1 MSLTGGCLCGQVR
14 YTISADPLFTGI
26 CHCTNCQK
34 QSGAAFS
41 VNVGVKAEALSVT
54 GDLKTYVDHGDS
66 GKEVLRRFCPSC
78 GSPIISD
85 AAAYP
90 GIRIIKA
97 GTLDN
102 ASSLNPQF
110 NVYWRDHQAWIEEL
124 GHLPKNDTIR

>member
-1 MSLTGGCLCGQVR
+1 METGGCLCGQVR
-14 YTISADPLFTGI
+14 YTIAADPLFTGI

-41 VNVGVKAEALSVT
+41 VNVGVQAAALAVNGT
-54 GDLKTYVDHGDS
+54 LKTYVDHGDS
-66 GKEVLRRFCPSC
+66 GREVLRHFCPNC

-97 GTLDN
+97 GTLDTPS
-102 ASSLNPQF
+102 AVTPQRQIF
-110 NVYWRDHQAWIEEL
+110 CARAFVTQVDA
-124 GHLPKNDTIR
+124 